1 MNRCAFSFDLK
12 TFNDGDFLISNGKLF
27 HSFGAAQA
35 NARSPSVIFVLYDG
49 ICSNKYLDSDKLSF
63 IKTWNYFSVAFS
75 KKGCETWL
83 HQLFSSWLS

>member
-35 NARSPSVIFVLYDG
+35 NAQSPSVIFVLYDG
-49 ICSNKYLDSDKLSF
+49 ICSNKVSRELRKL
-63 IKTWNYFSVAFS
+63 
-75 KKGCETWL
+75 
-83 HQLFSSWLS
+83 

>member
-49 ICSNKYLDSDKLSF
+49 ICSNKVSRELRKLWVCLLDLNFK
-63 IKTWNYFSVAFS
+63 
-75 KKGCETWL
+75 
-83 HQLFSSWLS
+83 SSEI